1 MDRRVVIT
9 GMGGLC
15 GLGTDTTSIWKWM
28 REGRSAIGPLLNT
41 ELHGL
46 KGIVGAEIKALPD
59 HNIDRK
65 QLVSMDRISVLAVI
79 AAHEAMRQAGLSCNE
94 GNAHRFGATVGVG
107 LGGWDA
113 TEKAYRT
120 LLVDGGDPY

>member
-46 KGIVGAEIKALPD
+46 KGIVG
-59 HNIDRK
+59 
-65 QLVSMDRISVLAVI
+65 V
-79 AAHEAMRQAGLSCNE
+79 AA
-94 GNAHRFGATVGVG
+94 ATFI
-107 LGGWDA
+107 L
-113 TEKAYRT
+113 
-120 LLVDGGDPY
+120 